1 MSSFAIMAV
10 DKEHDDAISLS
21 LRVLGIFISGAPPR
35 AIVVSGEA
43 PTPEPHLMP
52 PRGDIPGASLSPF
65 VTTDHAVNRPLHIDA
80 QIRRH
85 LCAYFPVHGGFKEA
99 QQLCP
104 GVSDADRKAEG
115 CCQILREEGHDT
127 RS

>member
-1 MSSFAIMAV
+1 MASFAIVAMDREHTDAV
-10 DKEHDDAISLS
+10 SSSLC
-21 LRVLGIFISGAPPR
+21 VLGIFIPS
-35 AIVVSGEA
+35 
-43 PTPEPHLMP
+43 
-52 PRGDIPGASLSPF
+52 ASLCPF

-80 QIRRH
+80 QIRRY